1 MANEDESEYEV
12 DKDTGQVIN
21 PYSEYII
28 TPQKFASEGKNGV
41 VFRNQNYIIGQSA
54 SEAASGGDAGNY
66 LKYSVFFWLE
76 GKDPDCDEDIL
87 AGTIKF
93 DLTVAVAA

>member
-1 MANEDESEYEV
+1 
-12 DKDTGQVIN
+12 
-21 PYSEYII
+21 
-28 TPQKFASEGKNGV
+28 GKSGV
-41 VFRNQNYIIGQSA
+41 VFRNQNYIIGQTA
-54 SEAASGGDAGNY
+54 SEQSETGEAGNY